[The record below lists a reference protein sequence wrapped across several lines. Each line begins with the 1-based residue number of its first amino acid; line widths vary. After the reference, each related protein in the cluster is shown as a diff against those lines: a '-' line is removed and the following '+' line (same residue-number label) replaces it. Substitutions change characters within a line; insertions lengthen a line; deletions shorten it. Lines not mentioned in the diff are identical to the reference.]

1 MSVARIRGMRDLETQ
16 QVRKLPERIETAQRN
31 AFVDDEQLCRLMGWQ
46 LTDLM
51 AVKAGE
57 RIPTPGEMRALYG
70 IFGKSSRGTLQT
82 RWPDGVRPPLKA
94 ADWVILG
101 EHIEITE
108 ADRLRV
114 EVRQLRERIR
124 ELEAELLR
132 YQRLEASLEGVTRK
146 LGGRWSA
153 GREVRQETRARH

>member
-82 RWPDGVRPPLKA
+82 RWPNGVRPPLKA

-114 EVRQLRERIR
+114 EVRQLRERMR

-132 YQRLEASLEGVTRK
+132 YQRLEASLEAVTRK
-146 LGGRWSA
+146 LGR
-153 GREVRQETRARH
+153 R

>member
-16 QVRKLPERIETAQRN
+16 EVRRLPERIATAQRH
-31 AFVDDEQLCRLMGWQ
+31 AFVDDEQLCRLMGWS
-46 LTDLM
+46 LTDLV
-51 AVKAGE
+51 AIKSGE

-70 IFGKSSRGTLQT
+70 VFGKSSRGTLQT
-82 RWPDGVRPPLKA
+82 SWRNGARPPLKA

-124 ELEAELLR
+124 ELEAELQK
-132 YQRLEASLEGVTRK
+132 YHRLEASLQAVTRK
-146 LGGRWSA
+146 LGR
-153 GREVRQETRARH
+153 R

>member
-1 MSVARIRGMRDLETQ
+1 MTVARIRGMRDLETQ

-31 AFVDDEQLCRLMGWQ
+31 AFVGDEELCRLMGWQ
-46 LTDLM
+46 LTELM
-51 AVKAGE
+51 AV
-57 RIPTPGEMRALYG
+57 
-70 IFGKSSRGTLQT
+70 
-82 RWPDGVRPPLKA
+82 KA

-114 EVRQLRERIR
+114 EVRQLRARIR

-132 YQRLEASLEGVTRK
+132 YQRLEASLEAVTRK
-146 LGGRWSA
+146 LGR
-153 GREVRQETRARH
+153 R

>member
-1 MSVARIRGMRDLETQ
+1 MRDLETQ
-16 QVRKLPERIETAQRN
+16 ELRKLPERIALAQER
-31 AFVDDEQLCRLMGWQ
+31 AFVDDEKLCQLMGWS
-46 LTDLM
+46 LTDL
-51 AVKAGE
+51 AAIKSGE

-70 IFGKSSRGTLQT
+70 VFGKSSRGTLQT
-82 RWPDGVRPPLKA
+82 NWRDGSGPPLKA

-124 ELEAELLR
+124 ELEAELQR
-132 YQRLEASLEGVTRK
+132 YHQLEAQLLAVTRK
-146 LGGRWSA
+146 LGRL
-153 GREVRQETRARH
+153 

>member
-1 MSVARIRGMRDLETQ
+1 MTVARIRGMRDLETQ

-31 AFVDDEQLCRLMGWQ
+31 AFVGDEELCRLMGWQ

-57 RIPTPGEMRALYG
+57 RVPTPGEMRALYG
-70 IFGKSSRGTLQT
+70 VFGKSSRGTLQT
-82 RWPDGVRPPLKA
+82 RWPDGGRPPLKA

-114 EVRQLRERIR
+114 ELRQLRDRIR

-132 YQRLEASLEGVTRK
+132 YQRLEASLEAVTRK
-146 LGGRWSA
+146 LGR
-153 GREVRQETRARH
+153 R

>member
-124 ELEAELLR
+124 ELEVELLR
-132 YQRLEASLEGVTRK
+132 YQRLETSLEAVTRK
-146 LGGRWSA
+146 LGR
-153 GREVRQETRARH
+153 R